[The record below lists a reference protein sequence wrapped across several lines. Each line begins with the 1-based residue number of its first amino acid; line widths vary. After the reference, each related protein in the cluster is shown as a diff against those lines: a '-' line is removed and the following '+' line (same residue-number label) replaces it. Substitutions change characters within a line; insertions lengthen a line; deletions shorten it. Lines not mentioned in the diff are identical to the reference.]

1 MEPLDSVPNLL
12 IVDDNNSNLALLEA
26 IIFKFN
32 VNLIKALSGKEALNK
47 ANDKEIALA
56 ILDIQMPGMTGIE
69 LLKEIHQKW
78 PSSQVVFLTGHDSFD
93 YAYKAIQ
100 YHATRYI
107 LKNEGDD
114 VLLSAIGDC
123 IAVIDKDA
131 HNTGLLSLVEAEVHS
146 YQPIIRR
153 DFLQSILVGRL
164 PELQELKREFE
175 RLEVCLDISQPV
187 MLLAARISE
196 IPREDMI
203 ASIDIVLRDKIG
215 HVTRSEIAW
224 VNSNSIAWIIQS
236 AAVQGLERTKITI
249 KGMAESIQR
258 VCAGTMNV
266 KISFIFD
273 SSEIRWFDL
282 AKRFSILHHTL
293 EYKLEQHPDVAIAGL
308 EFFLGELYSTNQIN
322 KAGLTQYRE
331 IVDKI
336 AVGMANNDS
345 KNVALYTNW
354 LAEVLSN
361 KEIKN
366 TLYVIELNTEL
377 RLMLLTFVTKHE
389 LQDIFQ
395 NDDEFRLFLADTNME
410 DINWFV
416 DRFKSLT
423 ERMMSL
429 CQQEQGKSTE
439 VFIHYLLEY
448 MSTNLDADLSLCAL
462 SEKVYL
468 NPSYLSRRFKELTG
482 KNIIDTITVM
492 RVSAACRYLEDK
504 KYKISKIAPMVGYES
519 AAHFSRVFKKQI
531 GMTPQDYRDKNAY
544 K

>member
-1 MEPLDSVPNLL
+1 MYRILV
-12 IVDDNNSNLALLEA
+12 VDDEELITDSLAYMLETTEL
-26 IIFKFN
+26 FELD
-32 VNLIKALSGKEALNK
+32 VYKAYSANEALGYL
-47 ANDKEIALA
+47 DKYAFDI
-56 ILDIQMPGMTGIE
+56 IISDIQMPGMTGIE

-236 AAVQGLERTKITI
+236 AAAQGLERTKITI

-345 KNVALYTNW
+345 KNVGLYTNW